1 MSRNA
6 SKKIDM
12 TKGPIMRLVILFA
25 IPIIIGNV
33 LQQLYNTIDTLIIG
47 NFCDAV
53 SLAAVGTSAQP
64 VEVLLCVFMGIGSGI
79 SILVSQ
85 YAGSGDEEKL
95 RKIVETS
102 TAFLYLSAIPLT
114 ILGMFIGP
122 LVLKIMQVPEDAWD
136 LSNAYLRIIF
146 LGTLGNMGYNL
157 NAGILRGVGD
167 SRASLIFLLIS
178 CVINIVL
185 DYLFVAIIPWG
196 VEGAAIAT
204 VVAMYASWVFSIV
217 YMRKMYPEL
226 EFKWIPKKLD
236 KQMLGSII
244 SVGLPLGLNNSL
256 YTVGHIVMQ
265 SLINMQGSTFMA
277 ACAVAT
283 KLTGI
288 ANVAITSFSNAA
300 CTFSG
305 QNLGAKDYVRLKKGH
320 LLIPVWSGTVTC
332 TAGVLLT
339 IFCRPVLSI
348 FTKDPAV
355 LEMAALYIRIVLP
368 FTWLYAV
375 FNGIINYVNGVGEV
389 RYTTIVN
396 ILMLWAVRIPVAYFI
411 NYFIDGKYVMASL
424 PISFAFGM
432 ICMLCYYNTKKWKK
446 LILPATLAKA
456 E

>member
-265 SLINMQGSTFMA
+265 SVINMQGYTFMA

-375 FNGIINYVNGVGEV
+375 FNGIIHDK
-389 RYTTIVN
+389 
-396 ILMLWAVRIPVAYFI
+396 F
-411 NYFIDGKYVMASL
+411 
-424 PISFAFGM
+424 
-432 ICMLCYYNTKKWKK
+432 
-446 LILPATLAKA
+446 
-456 E
+456 

>member
-1 MSRNA
+1 MARGAN
-6 SKKIDM
+6 KKIDM
-12 TKGPIMRLVILFA
+12 TKGPILKLVALFA

-33 LQQLYNTIDTLIIG
+33 LQQMYSTVDTLIIG
-47 NFCDAV
+47 NYCDSV

-64 VEVLLCVFMGIGSGI
+64 VEALLCIFMGIGAGV

-95 RKIVETS
+95 RTIVETS
-102 TAFLYLSAIPLT
+102 TGFLYLIAVPLT

-167 SRASLIFLLIS
+167 SKASLIFLLVS
-178 CVINIVL
+178 CVINIIL
-185 DYLFVAIIPWG
+185 DYLLVAIIPLG

-204 VVAMYASWVFSIV
+204 VIAMFASWIFSIF
-217 YMRKMYPEL
+217 YMRRMYPEL
-226 EFKWIPKKLD
+226 QFKWIPRKID

-244 SVGLPLGLNNSL
+244 GVGLPLGLNNSL

-277 ACAVAT
+277 ACSVAT
-283 KLTGI
+283 KMTGI
-288 ANVAITSFSNAA
+288 ANVAITSFSNAS

-320 LLIPVWSGTVTC
+320 LLIPVSSGIVTC

-339 IFCRPVLSI
+339 IF
-348 FTKDPAV
+348 
-355 LEMAALYIRIVLP
+355 
-368 FTWLYAV
+368 
-375 FNGIINYVNGVGEV
+375 
-389 RYTTIVN
+389 
-396 ILMLWAVRIPVAYFI
+396 
-411 NYFIDGKYVMASL
+411 
-424 PISFAFGM
+424 
-432 ICMLCYYNTKKWKK
+432 
-446 LILPATLAKA
+446 
-456 E
+456 

>member
-1 MSRNA
+1 MARGAN
-6 SKKIDM
+6 KKIDM
-12 TKGPIMRLVILFA
+12 TKGPILKLVALFA

-33 LQQLYNTIDTLIIG
+33 LQQMYSTVDTLIIG
-47 NFCDAV
+47 NYCDSV

-64 VEVLLCVFMGIGSGI
+64 VEALLCIFMGIGAGV

-95 RKIVETS
+95 RTIVETS
-102 TAFLYLSAIPLT
+102 TGFLYLIAVPLT

-167 SRASLIFLLIS
+167 SKASLIFLLVS
-178 CVINIVL
+178 CVINIIL
-185 DYLFVAIIPWG
+185 DYLLVAIIPLG

-204 VVAMYASWVFSIV
+204 VIAMFASWIFSIF
-217 YMRKMYPEL
+217 YMRRMYPEL
-226 EFKWIPKKLD
+226 QFKWIPRKID

-244 SVGLPLGLNNSL
+244 GVGLPLGLNNSL

-277 ACAVAT
+277 ACSVAT
-283 KLTGI
+283 KMTGI
-288 ANVAITSFSNAA
+288 ANVAITSFSNAS

-320 LLIPVWSGTVTC
+320 LLIPVSSGIVTC

-339 IFCRPVLSI
+339 IFCRPVLSF

-355 LEMAALYIRIVLP
+355 LDMAALYIRVVLP
-368 FTWLYAV
+368 FTWMYAI
-375 FNGIINYVNGVGEV
+375 FNGIINYVNGIGEV
-389 RYTTIVN
+389 KYTTVVN
-396 ILMLWAVRIPVAYFI
+396 ILMLWAVRIPAAYFI
-411 NYFIDGKYVMASL
+411 NYFVDGKYVMAAV
-424 PISFAFGM
+424 PISFLFGM

-446 LILPATLAKA
+446 LILPASFAKA